1 MGGIIIMSNSK
12 YVDTPSI
19 VQVIGCVFKT
29 PQLLDY
35 TDKYTVTEDDFPDEF
50 HKIVFGTI
58 YKLHE
63 LGAERITL
71 NSIADF
77 LSSRP
82 KNEALFIK
90 QKGEE
95 WLTKAAE
102 NAEPSSFDYYYNR
115 MKKMTLLRAFDD
127 HGIDVTEIY
136 DPDNIIDIKKR
147 QQQEDY

>member
-1 MGGIIIMSNSK
+1 
-12 YVDTPSI
+12 
-19 VQVIGCVFKT
+19 
-29 PQLLDY
+29 
-35 TDKYTVTEDDFPDEF
+35 
-50 HKIVFGTI
+50 
-58 YKLHE
+58 
-63 LGAERITL
+63 
-71 NSIADF
+71 
-77 LSSRP
+77 
-82 KNEALFIK
+82 LFIK

-147 QQQEDY
+147 Q